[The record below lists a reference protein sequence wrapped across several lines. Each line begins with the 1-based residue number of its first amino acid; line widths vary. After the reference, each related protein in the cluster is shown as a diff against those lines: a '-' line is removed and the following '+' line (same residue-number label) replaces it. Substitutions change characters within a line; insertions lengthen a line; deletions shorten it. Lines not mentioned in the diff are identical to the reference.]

1 MSFQWPTTGS
11 GIGLKAPTL
20 SDVLSQSRQGSYIPD
35 YSLSTQIP
43 RIPTV
48 TPQTPMPGSD
58 YPIFNQSPAYTGQGI
73 SAPSGGFWSNQ
84 GEGLTAA
91 RSDDFWS
98 NQGLDYSSLGSYGK
112 GLGGGPG
119 GAGGDGFAFNIPTGK
134 LVLGGLESLGK
145 LWSGFQGAKLA
156 KKSFEHTRDI
166 TNANLN
172 NQISAYN
179 TALEDRAR
187 ARFIG
192 EGRGDGSAA
201 EREYVA
207 RNRLSR

>member
-1 MSFQWPTTGS
+1 MTG
-11 GIGLKAPTL
+11 L
-20 SDVLSQSRQGSYIPD
+20 SPSSRQGFYIPD

-48 TPQTPMPGSD
+48 TPQTPMPGTD
-58 YPIFNQSPAYTGQGI
+58 YSIYPTSPAYTGQGL
-73 SAPSGGFWSNQ
+73 SAPTGGFWSNQ
-84 GEGLTAA
+84 G
-91 RSDDFWS
+91 S
-98 NQGLDYSSLGSYGK
+98 DYSSLGSYGK
-112 GLGGGPG
+112 GLGGGLG
-119 GAGGDGFAFNIPTGK
+119 SAGGSDFGFNIPTGK

-145 LWSGFQGAKLA
+145 LWAGFQGAKLA

-172 NQISAYN
+172 NQISSYN

-201 EREYVA
+201 EREYVE